1 MCGAINNATG
11 IAQPGSRRCDG
22 VILAQPLPR
31 ELPASYVWRIEADG
45 QLPGECQRAKGRGVT
60 LRRFVL
66 VVGAVA
72 LVVGIIGL
80 LVPVSVSDGNGGS
93 MGCGNAAISDLS
105 SAREANNKSV
115 ANIPI
120 LNQIVPHTDFV
131 AQCQSALSS
140 RRSWTIPV
148 TVIGAIAVIGA
159 FFVRGGRSPGSR
171 GF

>member
-1 MCGAINNATG
+1 
-11 IAQPGSRRCDG
+11 
-22 VILAQPLPR
+22 
-31 ELPASYVWRIEADG
+31 
-45 QLPGECQRAKGRGVT
+45 VT

-66 VVGAVA
+66 VVGALV

-93 MGCGNAAISDLS
+93 LGCGNAAISDLS

-120 LNQIVPHTDFV
+120 LNQIIPHTDFV
-131 AQCQSALSS
+131 AQCQSALSG

-148 TVIGAIAVIGA
+148 TAIGGD
-159 FFVRGGRSPGSR
+159 RCGRSIFRARWPISGVSR
-171 GF
+171 FLTLVVARIAFDHSHFRNLSVNSARRV

>member
-1 MCGAINNATG
+1 
-11 IAQPGSRRCDG
+11 
-22 VILAQPLPR
+22 
-31 ELPASYVWRIEADG
+31 
-45 QLPGECQRAKGRGVT
+45 VT
-60 LRRFVL
+60 LRRLVLVMGAVVL
-66 VVGAVA
+66 VVG
-72 LVVGIIGL
+72 GIIGL

-93 MGCGNAAISDLS
+93 LGCGNAAISDLS
-105 SAREANNKSV
+105 NAREANNTSV

-148 TVIGAIAVIGA
+148 TVIGAIALVAA
-159 FFVRGGRSPGSR
+159 FFVGGGRSAGSA

>member
-1 MCGAINNATG
+1 
-11 IAQPGSRRCDG
+11 
-22 VILAQPLPR
+22 
-31 ELPASYVWRIEADG
+31 
-45 QLPGECQRAKGRGVT
+45 VT

-72 LVVGIIGL
+72 LAVGIIGL

-93 MGCGNAAISDLS
+93 LGCGNAAISDLS

-131 AQCQSALSS
+131 AECQAALSG

-159 FFVRGGRSPGSR
+159 VFVRAGRSAGSG